1 MTLPHTSAAPL
12 NSGFSAQCRA
22 WIGGA
27 VEVLRGEDDRART
40 QRDVL
45 LAFAVRVASAAILYL
60 SQVVLARWMGSF
72 EYGIYVFVWTWV
84 LVLGGLSHGGLS
96 MAMIR
101 LLPEYKEKGELD
113 LLRGLMFGGRIAAV
127 VLATIVACL
136 GGITLWLLGAKI
148 ASPYVWPA
156 YLALVCLPMYTLT
169 DVQDGIGRGQR
180 WMAVALVPPYVLR
193 PLLVLAAMFAA
204 HELGMPMDA
213 RTAAAAAVVATWG
226 AAVAQIMLVRRARVA
241 EIPTGAEAYDF
252 PTWFRTA
259 RPLLVIGGCDIVLQN
274 VDVIAIS
281 RFMTPTD
288 VGIYYAA
295 AKTMSLVMFVHYAVG
310 SAVANRFSSLHARGD
325 RAGLEAFV
333 RDAVNWTFWPSLA
346 AAIVILA
353 LGRPLLWLFG
363 PQFLAGYPV
372 MFVLV
377 LGFLARAAMGPSDF
391 LLNMLGEQ
399 RACAMILAA
408 TAVLDIVLNFTLV
421 PIYGL
426 MGAASATA
434 ISLTFASVL
443 NYVVARRRLNLDV
456 GIWSNL
462 GGAPAKPAPKSQPVT
477 HD

>member
-1 MTLPHTSAAPL
+1 MNSPHSSVAPL
-12 NSGFSAQCRA
+12 TAGFGAHCRA
-22 WIGGA
+22 WMATA
-27 VEVLRGEDDRART
+27 VEILRSQDDRART

-45 LAFAVRVASAAILYL
+45 LAFTVRVASAAILYL
-60 SQVVLARWMGSF
+60 SQVLLARWMGSF

-84 LVLGGLSHGGLS
+84 LVLGGLSHGGLA

-101 LLPEYKEKGELD
+101 LLPAYREKGDLN

-127 VLATIVACL
+127 TMATLVAAI
-136 GGITLWLLGAKI
+136 GAVGLWLLGSRI

-193 PLLVLAAMFAA
+193 PLLVLGAMWAA
-204 HELGMPMDA
+204 HAVGLPMEA

-226 AAVAQIMLVRRARVA
+226 AAIIQIILVRQARVA
-241 EIPTGAEAYDF
+241 EIPAGPEAYDF
-252 PTWFRTA
+252 PTWFSTA

-274 VDVIAIS
+274 VDVIAVS
-281 RFMTPTD
+281 RYLSPTD

-325 RAGLEAFV
+325 RASLEAFV

-346 AAIVILA
+346 AAIIILA
-353 LGRPLLWLFG
+353 LGKPLLWLFG

-391 LLNMLGEQ
+391 LLNMLGQQ
-399 RACAMILAA
+399 RACAMILTA
-408 TAVLDIVLNFTLV
+408 TAVLDIVLNFTMV
-421 PIYGL
+421 PYFGL
-426 MGAASATA
+426 IGAASATA
-434 ISLTFASVL
+434 ISLTFASIL
-443 NYVVARRRLNLDV
+443 NYLVARRRLNLNV

-462 GGAPAKPAPKSQPVT
+462 GRPPAQAPRTSQPVP
-477 HD
+477 HE

>member
-1 MTLPHTSAAPL
+1 MSNA
-12 NSGFSAQCRA
+12 GFSAQCRA
-22 WIGGA
+22 WTTMA
-27 VEVLRGEDDRART
+27 LDVLRGQDDRART

-45 LAFAVRVASAAILYL
+45 LAFSVRVASAAILYL

-84 LVLGGLSHGGLS
+84 LILGGLSHGGLS

-101 LLPEYKEKGELD
+101 LLPEYKENGQLD
-113 LLRGLMFGGRIAAV
+113 LLRGLMCGGRIAAV
-127 VLATIVACL
+127 AMATLVAGL
-136 GGITLWLLGAKI
+136 GGLGLWLLGSKI
-148 ASPYVWPA
+148 ANAYVWPA

-180 WMAVALVPPYVLR
+180 WMAVALIPPYVLR

-204 HELGMPMDA
+204 HELGMPMEA
-213 RTAAAAAVVATWG
+213 RTAAGAAVVATWG
-226 AAVAQIMLVRRARVA
+226 AAIAQIVLVRRSRVA
-241 EIPTGAEAYDF
+241 EIPAGAEAYDF
-252 PTWFRTA
+252 PTWFGTA
-259 RPLLVIGGCDIVLQN
+259 RPLLVIGFCDIILQN
-274 VDVIAIS
+274 VDVIAVS
-281 RFMTPTD
+281 RYLSPTD

-310 SAVANRFSSLHARGD
+310 SAVANRFASLHTRGD
-325 RAGLEAFV
+325 SANLQAFV

-346 AAIVILA
+346 AAVVILA
-353 LGRPLLWLFG
+353 LGKPLLWLFG
-363 PQFLAGYPV
+363 PQFQAGYPV

-391 LLNMLGEQ
+391 LLNMLGQQ
-399 RACAMILAA
+399 RACAMILTA

-421 PIYGL
+421 PIFGL

-443 NYVVARRRLNLDV
+443 NYIVARRRLNLDV
-456 GIWSNL
+456 GIWSNF
-462 GGAPAKPAPKSQPVT
+462 GSAQTPPAAPPSATKATPPIT